1 MCFGDDE
8 KNEIEEIES
17 KLEGRGYEKQD
28 DGSWKDSDG
37 NKITIGSSEGS
48 IHLEAAHVD
57 EKFGRDSEKANKD
70 AKESVENTL
79 LNTKSWE
86 TGPQYGE
93 KTTHFHDSH
102 RGPTVTITRNSKND
116 K

>member
-48 IHLEAAHVD
+48 IHLEASHVD
-57 EKFGRDSEKANKD
+57 SAFGHSAEKANEDANAAVKD
-70 AKESVENTL
+70 TLTNTANWASGPLFGTKE
-79 LNTKSWE
+79 
-86 TGPQYGE
+86 
-93 KTTHFHDSH
+93 THFHDTS
-102 RGPTVTITRNSKND
+102 RGSDITTSRNSKND